1 MNKVNLFIVGGISQ
15 QCVLTM
21 VGQAPV
27 TDEQVAQFQ
36 VTLVVI
42 RSILKLRLVMSIL
55 SPLSG
60 GWGDPS
66 SRSFEQRLGGSRS
79 KGY

>member
-15 QCVLTM
+15 QCVHTM

-42 RSILKLRLVMSIL
+42 RSILKLRLEM
-55 SPLSG
+55 
-60 GWGDPS
+60 
-66 SRSFEQRLGGSRS
+66 
-79 KGY
+79 